1 MLFPALIKAKFKMVP
16 GDWSIVVPPFS
27 RFASAERAIPNKVV
41 KRDSADDI
49 PSKKMGENRSLPGT
63 ACCKVKS

>member
-41 KRDSADDI
+41 KRDSADDT
-49 PSKKMGENRSLPGT
+49 PPQGGGK
-63 ACCKVKS
+63 